1 MGSLTL
7 PIYLQVKRAISF
19 GKVNIQ
25 KGVTSEINAIL
36 EEDASLFIEKA
47 KSSQVI
53 QNISF
58 NDSLQ
63 APIEKGAIIGEAT
76 YSLDNKVIK
85 KVNII
90 ASDTVSKL
98 TLVNMTTTLYNTWFN
113 LLR

>member
-1 MGSLTL
+1 MS
-7 PIYLQVKRAISF
+7 V
-19 GKVNIQ
+19 Q
-25 KGVTSEINAIL
+25 KGVSSEINALL

-47 KSSQVI
+47 KSSKVV

-58 NDSLQ
+58 SDTIQ
-63 APIEKGAIIGEAT
+63 APIEKGAVIGEAT

-90 ASDTVSKL
+90 ASDTVNKL